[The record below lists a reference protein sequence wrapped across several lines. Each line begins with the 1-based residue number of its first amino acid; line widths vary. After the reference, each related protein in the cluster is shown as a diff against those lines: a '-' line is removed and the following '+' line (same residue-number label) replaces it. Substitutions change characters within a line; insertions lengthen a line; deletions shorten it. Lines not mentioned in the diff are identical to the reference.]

1 MPLDHHVS
9 YTNILTQY
17 SFFERTHAHQQH
29 YQKLQQQ
36 TRFSHKSKALH
47 RCGHETCNFR
57 RFFFSLVRPDA
68 KFLLFTRKWA
78 SYGIKFDN
86 FVGKFKF
93 VLLTA
98 DHSWRLQ
105 LEEAHFHW
113 NSAWIYL
120 QGTSP
125 ASSDYRTETS
135 AHTSSREL
143 QAMTLEEGGILL
155 VWAKQY
161 SILYTLLLPQISWP
175 HRRLH
180 KKKDQPGVTSFCCL
194 AAVVHFT
201 GTENCFPM
209 SRRLSTHFYFFC
221 HSLLKVVYTKEAAQ
235 QARRPVFR
243 SRALCQIQ
251 EFQCIIWQ

>member
-68 KFLLFTRKWA
+68 KFLLFTRKWV

-201 GTENCFPM
+201 GTEHCFPM
-209 SRRLSTHFYFFC
+209 SRRLSTHFYFFL
-221 HSLLKVVYTKEAAQ
+221 SLA
-235 QARRPVFR
+235 P
-243 SRALCQIQ
+243 
-251 EFQCIIWQ
+251 